1 MKRLA
6 AAAAFAWLMTTSAAI
21 AGPVPTP
28 KEVLGH
34 DMGEDRYVASYSET
48 AIYWKRLAEVSDRI
62 KLVDIGPTVEKRRQL
77 MAIVSSPENL
87 AMLDKYKDISERLGR
102 AEGLTDEQA
111 RALAAEGKAVIW
123 VDGGIHAS
131 ETLTHSAIIQ
141 QVYDLVNS
149 DDAEAKRIRDN
160 VIILFVANNPDGQ
173 ELVAN
178 WYMRIKDPAKREAG
192 FESLPK
198 LYHAYVGHD
207 NNRDFYMAEMPE
219 TQNITRV
226 LFRDWRPQ
234 VVLNQHQTG
243 PAGTVVFIPPFRDPF
258 NFNFDP
264 LVMTSLEEVGAAMQ
278 SRLLAEGK
286 RGGTSRDGAHYDTWY
301 NGNLRSISYFHNA
314 IGILTETIGK
324 PVPIDIELVP
334 ERQLPGNN
342 QPAPI
347 APQKWHI
354 GQSLEYSMT
363 INRAVLSYAAANRE
377 KLLFNIYRM
386 GANSIARGSEDSWT
400 MTPTR
405 IAEMHAASAAI
416 GAKPVATRT
425 RGSSSIDPRFYDAVM
440 KNPANRDARA
450 YVIDPGQRDYPTAIR
465 FLNALIKLGVDVDR
479 ASAPFSANGKS
490 WPAGTYFVRTAQA
503 YRPHI
508 LDMFEP
514 QDYPE
519 NFEYPGGPPIPPA
532 DATGYTPAFQM
543 GVGFERVLDPLDVTS
558 ERISTQLSAS
568 PGRIVGDGAAGYLVG
583 HGANNSFIL
592 SNRLLK
598 AGQPVSWLSQ
608 PVAVAGGAAEPGA
621 LWVPASPAA
630 TRIVEAAATELGL
643 DVERA
648 AAVPAGDRMAM
659 KRPRIALVD
668 IYGGLMPTGWMRWI
682 FDQHEFPFTIV
693 YPKQLDV
700 GKLRKDF
707 DVIIMPH
714 AAFQLQAARASGD
727 GMFRGR
733 GDDKQPKPEEIPAE
747 YRAWLGSVTPDKTIP
762 ALKAFVEDGGSLI
775 AMGGSAQALAQAMDL
790 PVEDAVAETVDGKTA
805 RPPRS
810 KFYVPG
816 ALVEASVDPA
826 SPFAYGMPD
835 KVDLF
840 FDDSPVWK
848 LKPGAA
854 GVQVPVR
861 FAGVPRLKSGWAH
874 GLDRLDG
881 AAAIVEVDRGKG
893 RIVLIG
899 PEVALRAQTHGA
911 FKLLFNAIY
920 LGAGHGKR

>member
-6 AAAAFAWLMTTSAAI
+6 TAVFVSLMTTSAAI
-21 AGPVPTP
+21 ADPIPTP

-48 AIYWKRLAEVSDRI
+48 ATYWKRLAEVSDRI

-87 AMLDKYKDISERLGR
+87 AMLDKYKGISERLGR
-102 AEGLTDEQA
+102 AEGLTDAQA
-111 RALAAEGKAVIW
+111 RTLAAEGKAVIW

-160 VIILFVANNPDGQ
+160 VIMLFVANNPDGQ

-178 WYMRIKDPAKREAG
+178 WYMRIKDPAKREAD

-347 APQKWHI
+347 APQKWYI

-386 GANSIARGSEDSWT
+386 GANSIARGSADSWT

-405 IAEMHAASAAI
+405 IAEMHAASAAT
-416 GAKPVATRT
+416 GAKPVVTRT
-425 RGSSSIDPRFYDAVM
+425 RGSSSIAPRFYDAVM

-532 DATGYTPAFQM
+532 DATGYTPAVQM
-543 GVGFERVLDPLDVTS
+543 GVGFERVLDTLDVPS

-568 PGRIVGDGAAGYLVG
+568 PGRIVGKGKAGYLVG

-598 AGQPVSWLSQ
+598 AGQPVSWLSK
-608 PVAVAGGAAEPGA
+608 PAAVAGGAAEPGA

-630 TRIVEAAATELGL
+630 KRIVEGAAAELGL

-648 AAVPAGDRMAM
+648 AAVPSGERTAM

-693 YPKQLDV
+693 YPQQLDA

-707 DVIIMPH
+707 DVVILPH
-714 AAFQLQAARASGD
+714 AAFQLKVERASGD

-733 GDDKQPKPEEIPAE
+733 GDAKQPKPEEIPAE
-747 YRAWLGSVTPDKTIP
+747 YHAWLGSVTAEKTIP
-762 ALKAFVEDGGSLI
+762 ALKAFVEAGGSLI

-790 PVEDAVAETVDGKTA
+790 PVEDAVAETANGKTA

-816 ALVEASVDPA
+816 ALIEASVDRS
-826 SPFAYGMPD
+826 SPLVYGIPD
-835 KVDLF
+835 KLDLF

-848 LKPGAA
+848 LKPGAT
-854 GVQVPVR
+854 GVEVPVR
-861 FAGVPRLKSGWAH
+861 FAGVPKLKSGWAH
-874 GLDRLDG
+874 GLERLDG
-881 AAAIVEVDRGKG
+881 SAAIVEVDRGKG

-920 LGAGHGKR
+920 LGAGHVRR

>member
-1 MKRLA
+1 MKKLA
-6 AAAAFAWLMTTSAAI
+6 FAAAFAWLMTTSAAI

-48 AIYWKRLAEVSDRI
+48 ATYWKRLAELSDRI
-62 KLVDIGPTVEKRRQL
+62 RLVDIGPTVEKRRQL

-87 AMLDKYKDISERLGR
+87 ALLDKYKDISERLGR
-102 AEGLTDEQA
+102 AEGLTDDQA

-192 FESLPK
+192 FDSLPK

-278 SRLLAEGK
+278 SRLLSEGK
-286 RGGTSRDGAHYDTWY
+286 RGGTSREGAHYDTWY

-405 IAEMHAASAAI
+405 IAEMHAASAAT

-425 RGSSSIDPRFYDAVM
+425 RGSSSIDPRFYAEVM

-450 YVIDPGQRDYPTAIR
+450 YVIDPGQRDYPTAVR

-479 ASAPFSANGKS
+479 AAAPFAANGKEY
-490 WPAGTYFVRTAQA
+490 PAGTYFVRTAQA

-508 LDMFEP
+508 LDMFEA

-543 GVGFERVLDPLDVTS
+543 GVGFERVLDAIDVP
-558 ERISTQLSAS
+558 STRVGTILANH
-568 PGRIVGDGAAGYLVG
+568 PGRIVGEGKAGYLIG

-598 AGQPVSWLSQ
+598 AGEPLFWLSEPVS
-608 PVAVAGGAAEPGA
+608 VAGGTAEPGA
-621 LWVPASPAA
+621 LWVPASPTAK
-630 TRIVEAAATELGL
+630 RIVEAGAAELGL

-648 AAVPAGDRMAM
+648 AAVPASNRTAM

-668 IYGGLMPTGWMRWI
+668 VYGGLMPTGWMRWI

-693 YPKQLDV
+693 HPQQLDA
-700 GKLRKDF
+700 GRLRKDF
-707 DVIIMPH
+707 DVVILPH

-747 YRAWLGSVTPDKTIP
+747 YRAWLGSVTAEKSIP
-762 ALKAFVEDGGSLI
+762 ALKAFVDQGGSLI
-775 AMGGSAQALAQAMDL
+775 AMGGSAQAIAQAMDL
-790 PVEDAVAETVDGKTA
+790 PVEDAVAETVGGKTA
-805 RPPRS
+805 RPPRT

-816 ALVEASVDPA
+816 ALLEASVNRAVPLT
-826 SPFAYGMPD
+826 YGMPAQ
-835 KVDLF
+835 VDLF

-848 LKPGAA
+848 LKPGAT
-854 GVQVPVR
+854 GVEVPVR
-861 FAGVPRLKSGWAH
+861 FAGVPRLRSGWAH
-874 GLDRLDG
+874 GQERLDG

-893 RIVLIG
+893 RVVLFG

-920 LGAGHGKR
+920 LGAGHDGR

>member
-6 AAAAFAWLMTTSAAI
+6 AAAAFTWLMTTTAAI

-28 KEVLGH
+28 KAVLGH

-149 DDAEAKRIRDN
+149 DDAEAKRIRGN

-286 RGGTSRDGAHYDTWY
+286 RGGTSRNGAHYDTWY

-347 APQKWHI
+347 TPQKWHI
-354 GQSLEYSMT
+354 GQSLEYSMS
-363 INRAVLSYAAANRE
+363 INRAVLSYAASNRE

-405 IAEMHAASAAI
+405 IAEMHAASVAT

-479 ASAPFSANGKS
+479 ASAPFTANGKS

-543 GVGFERVLDPLDVTS
+543 GVGFERVLDPVDIPSV
-558 ERISTQLSAS
+558 RLSSLLSVA
-568 PGRIVGDGAAGYLVG
+568 PGKIVGEGKAGYLVG

-598 AGQPVSWLSQ
+598 AGVPVSWLAV
-608 PVAVAGGAAEPGA
+608 PVAVADGPAEPGA
-621 LWVPASPAA
+621 LWVSASPAA
-630 TRIVEAAATELGL
+630 TRIVEAAVTELGL

-648 AAVPAGDRMAM
+648 AAAPTGGRTAM

-668 IYGGLMPTGWMRWI
+668 LYGGLMPTGWMRWI
-682 FDQHEFPFTIV
+682 FDQHEFPFIIV
-693 YPKQLDV
+693 RPQQLDA

-714 AAFQLQAARASGD
+714 AAFQLQEGRASGD

-747 YRAWLGSVTPDKTIP
+747 YRSWLGSVTSAKTVP

-775 AMGGSAQALAQAMDL
+775 AMGGSAQAVAQAMDL

-816 ALVEASVDPA
+816 ALVEASVDRA
-826 SPFAYGMPD
+826 SPYAYGMPE

-848 LKPGAA
+848 LKSGAA
-854 GVQVPVR
+854 
-861 FAGVPRLKSGWAH
+861 
-874 GLDRLDG
+874 
-881 AAAIVEVDRGKG
+881 
-893 RIVLIG
+893 
-899 PEVALRAQTHGA
+899 
-911 FKLLFNAIY
+911 
-920 LGAGHGKR
+920 

>member
-1 MKRLA
+1 MKKLA
-6 AAAAFAWLMTTSAAI
+6 AVTAFAWLITTSAAI

-87 AMLDKYKDISERLGR
+87 ALLDKYKDISERLGR

-405 IAEMHAASAAI
+405 VAEMHTASAAT

-425 RGSSSIDPRFYDAVM
+425 RGSSSIEPRFYEAVM
-440 KNPANRDARA
+440 RNPANRDARA
-450 YVIDPGQRDYPTAIR
+450 YVIDPGQRDYPTAVR

-479 ASAPFSANGKS
+479 ASAPFSANGRKY
-490 WPAGTYFVRTAQA
+490 PAGTYFVRTAQA

-532 DATGYTPAFQM
+532 DATGYTPAIQM
-543 GVGFERVLDPLDVTS
+543 GIGFDRVLDPLDVSS
-558 ERISTQLSAS
+558 ERVSTLLSNS
-568 PGRIVGDGAAGYLVG
+568 PGRIVGEGKAGYLVG

-598 AGQPVSWLSQ
+598 VGQPVSWLSQ
-608 PVAVAGGAAEPGA
+608 PVSVAGSVAEPGA

-630 TRIVEAAATELGL
+630 TRIVESAASELGL
-643 DVERA
+643 DVERVSA
-648 AAVPAGDRMAM
+648 APAGERTSMR
-659 KRPRIALVD
+659 RPRVALVD
-668 IYGGLMPTGWMRWI
+668 VYGGLMPTGWMRWI

-693 YPKQLDV
+693 YPQQLDA

-707 DVIIMPH
+707 DVVILPH
-714 AAFQLQAARASGD
+714 AAFQLQTARASGD

-733 GDDKQPKPEEIPAE
+733 GDDKQPKPEDIPAE
-747 YRAWLGSVTPDKTIP
+747 YRGWLGTVSAEKTIP
-762 ALKAFVEDGGSLI
+762 ALRAFVDAGGSLI
-775 AMGGSAQALAQAMDL
+775 AMGGSAQAVAQAMGL
-790 PVEDAVAETVDGKTA
+790 PVEDAVAEAVDGKSA

-826 SPFAYGMPD
+826 SPLTYGLSG

-861 FAGVPRLKSGWAH
+861 FAGVPKLRSGWAH
-874 GLDRLDG
+874 GLERLDG

-893 RIVLIG
+893 RIVLFG

-920 LGAGHGKR
+920 LGADHGRR

>member
-6 AAAAFAWLMTTSAAI
+6 AAATFAWLMTTSAAL

-28 KEVLGH
+28 LEVLGH

-48 AIYWKRLAEVSDRI
+48 VTYWKRLAALSDRI

-87 AMLDKYKDISERLGR
+87 AMLDKYKEISERLGR

-141 QVYDLVNS
+141 QVYDLVSS
-149 DDAEAKRIRDN
+149 DDVEAKRIRDN
-160 VIILFVANNPDGQ
+160 IIILFAADNPDGQ

-178 WYMRIKDPAKREAG
+178 WYMRFKDPAKREAD

-234 VVLNQHQTG
+234 IVLNQHQTG
-243 PAGTVVFIPPFRDPF
+243 PAGTVVFIPPFRNPF

-278 SRLLAEGK
+278 SRLLVEGK
-286 RGGTSRDGAHYDTWY
+286 RGGTSREGAHYDTWY

-314 IGILTETIGK
+314 IGLLTETIGK

-354 GQSLEYSMT
+354 GQSLEYSMS

-405 IAEMHAASAAI
+405 IAEMHAAAAAT

-425 RGSSSIDPRFYDAVM
+425 RGSSSIDPRFFNAIM

-479 ASAPFSANGKS
+479 ASAPFTANGKS

-532 DATGYTPAFQM
+532 DATGYTLAFQM
-543 GVGFERVLDPLDVTS
+543 GVGFERVLDPIEVPS
-558 ERISTQLSAS
+558 KRLSSLLPAS
-568 PGRIVGDGAAGYLVG
+568 AGRIAGEGKAGYLVG

-598 AGQPVSWLSQ
+598 AGLPVSWIPD
-608 PVAVAGGAAEPGA
+608 PVAVAGKAAEPGA

-630 TRIVEAAATELGL
+630 TRIVEAAAAELGI

-648 AAVPAGDRMAM
+648 AAAPAGPRMAM
-659 KRPRIALVD
+659 KSPRIALVD
-668 IYGGLMPTGWMRWI
+668 VYGGLMPTGWMRWI
-682 FDQHEFPFTIV
+682 FDQHEFSFTIV
-693 YPKQLDV
+693 HPQQLDA

-707 DVIIMPH
+707 DVIILPH
-714 AAFQLQAARASGD
+714 AAFQPRSARASDD

-733 GDDKQPKPEEIPAE
+733 SDSKQPKPEDIPAE
-747 YRAWLGSVTPDKTIP
+747 YRSWLGSVTSTKTVP
-762 ALKAFVEDGGSLI
+762 ALKAFVEAGGSLI
-775 AMGGSAQALAQAMDL
+775 AMGGSGQAVVQAMDL

-805 RPPRS
+805 RPPRT

-816 ALVEASVDPA
+816 ALVEASVDRT
-826 SPFAYGMPD
+826 SPFAYGMPET
-835 KVDLF
+835 VDLF

-848 LKPGAA
+848 IKPGATA
-854 GVQVPVR
+854 VEAPVR
-861 FAGVPRLKSGWAH
+861 FGAAPRLKSGWAH
-874 GLDRLDG
+874 GLERLDG

-893 RIVLIG
+893 RVVLIG
-899 PEVALRAQTHGA
+899 PEVALRAQTLGA

-920 LGAGHGKR
+920 LSGRDGGR